1 MTQMQEKTGST
12 SIERGNGPAIG
23 RGIERIVKELVQ
35 GLRVVATG
43 ALLAVSAAPALA
55 QDEVQINFRD
65 ADIRSVIE
73 SVAEITG
80 VSFVLD
86 PRVKGKVTIIAP
98 QPIDSSLLYE
108 AVLSALHVQGY
119 QAVADG
125 AVTRIIPFS
134 QAFNF
139 AGGGAGGNEMRTEV
153 LSIKHVQAA
162 TLVSV
167 LKPMLSNGARLMAYA
182 PSNYLVVSD
191 ITSNIRQLKR
201 FIGKL
206 DDPDSSAVEVIDLSH
221 ISAAEAVH
229 IAGQLK
235 QLQKQE
241 LSLVEDGLNNRIIV
255 SGPGIARSAFK
266 VMLQSLDVPSTKQGS
281 VEVIYLDY
289 LRAAE
294 IKTVID
300 GMLQSDTFLRLAGQ
314 SGGDGKSSTTY
325 KIEIDELNNA
335 LILAAPREVIREVN
349 KVIAK
354 LDLPRP
360 QVLIEAVIAELSE
373 DQAKELSA
381 QLVYSS
387 KNRGAYLTNFDS
399 VLSGLLGAALG
410 GGNEASA
417 ATIAGSIPNKVLG
430 IVGDFDSVTGKG
442 MGLLVQ
448 ALKSDGATKILSTP
462 SVVTLDNEE
471 ATLSVGEEVPFQ
483 TGSYTNNN
491 SGSSNS
497 NPFTTINREE
507 VGVIL
512 KVKPQISKGDAV
524 RLEIEQESSKVKD
537 GGTVGLQTTS
547 KTSMKTNVMVQDGEL
562 LVLGGLIEDTGKG
575 SSTKVPLLG
584 DIPLLGRLF
593 RSTAK
598 DSKQRVTMMFIR
610 PTILRS
616 QSDARAA
623 TKGRF
628 DHLITRDLRGDNPGY
643 LAPKLAPFEPKV
655 TATAEPVEPDASAS
669 AIEGADGGDEV
680 LDYIQQ
686 DSSTDD

>member
-1 MTQMQEKTGST
+1 MKDTAS
-12 SIERGNGPAIG
+12 PASVLRLTPSWIFS
-23 RGIERIVKELVQ
+23 LVFM
-35 GLRVVATG
+35 
-43 ALLAVSAAPALA
+43 LLASNVAAKE
-55 QDEVQINFRD
+55 EVRINFRD

-80 VSFVLD
+80 KSFVLD
-86 PRVKGKVTIIAP
+86 PRVKGKVTIISP
-98 QPIDSSLLYE
+98 QPIDASLLYE
-108 AVLSALHVQGY
+108 AVLSAIQVQGF
-119 QAVADG
+119 QAVQDG
-125 AVTRIIPFS
+125 VVTRIIPFS

-139 AGGGAGGNEMRTEV
+139 AGGEVGNEMRTEV

-191 ITSNIRQLKR
+191 IKSNIAQLKR
-201 FIGKL
+201 FIAIM
-206 DDPDSSAVEVIDLSH
+206 DDPNSSAVEVVNLRH

-255 SGPGIARSAFK
+255 SGPSIARTAFK
-266 VMLQSLDVPSTKQGS
+266 TMLEALDVPSAKQGS

-294 IKTVID
+294 VKPLID

-314 SGGDGKSSTTY
+314 SSGDGKNKTTY
-325 KIEIDELNNA
+325 KVEFDELNNA

-349 KVIAK
+349 GVLAK

-373 DQAKELSA
+373 DQAKTLSSQIA
-381 QLVYSS
+381 YSS
-387 KNRGAYLTNFDS
+387 KNRGAYLTNFDG
-399 VLSGLLGAALG
+399 VLSGLLGVATSDSGTAGAASTL
-410 GGNEASA
+410 
-417 ATIAGSIPNKVLG
+417 AGSLPSTVLG
-430 IVGDFDSVTGKG
+430 VVGDFDEITGKG

-448 ALKSDGATKILSTP
+448 ALKTDSATKILSTP

-471 ATLSVGEEVPFQ
+471 ASLSVGEEVPFQ
-483 TGSYTNNN
+483 TGSYTNNS
-491 SGSSNS
+491 SGISNS

-512 KVKPQISKGDAV
+512 KVKPQISKGNAV
-524 RLEIEQESSKVKD
+524 RLEIEQESSKVQD
-537 GGTVGLQTTS
+537 GSGAVGLQTTS
-547 KTSMKTNVMVQDGEL
+547 KTTMQTNVMVQDGEL
-562 LVLGGLIEDTGKG
+562 LVLGGLIEDTGGG
-575 SSTKVPLLG
+575 SATKVPLLG

-593 RSTAK
+593 RSSSKNA
-598 DSKQRVTMMFIR
+598 KQRVTMMFIR
-610 PTILRS
+610 PTIIRNAD
-616 QSDARAA
+616 DARA
-623 TKGRF
+623 TTQGQF
-628 DHLITRDLRGDNPGY
+628 DHLILRDMAGDRPGY
-643 LAPKLAPFEPKV
+643 LAPKLEKFLPVDPAAKALDESGTV
-655 TATAEPVEPDASAS
+655 NPVER
-669 AIEGADGGDEV
+669 DER
-680 LDYIQQ
+680 
-686 DSSTDD
+686 

>member
-1 MTQMQEKTGST
+1 MINSYLKVHRSGSYAVALVAILLIFPGQVGAQE
-12 SIERGNGPAIG
+12 
-23 RGIERIVKELVQ
+23 
-35 GLRVVATG
+35 
-43 ALLAVSAAPALA
+43 
-55 QDEVQINFRD
+55 EVRINFRD

-80 VSFVLD
+80 KSFVLD

-98 QPIDSSLLYE
+98 QPIDSRLLYE
-108 AVLSALHVQGY
+108 AVLSAIQVQGF
-119 QAVADG
+119 QAVRDG

-139 AGGGAGGNEMRTEV
+139 AAGDGGNEMRTEV
-153 LSIKHVQAA
+153 LPIKHVQAA

-191 ITSNIRQLKR
+191 IETNILQLKR
-201 FIGKL
+201 FIAIM
-206 DDPDSSAVEVIDLSH
+206 DDPDSSAVEVVNLRH

-229 IAGQLK
+229 IASQLK

-241 LSLVEDGLNNRIIV
+241 LSLVEDGLNDRIIV
-255 SGPGIARSAFK
+255 SGPGIARAAFK
-266 VMLQSLDVPSTKQGS
+266 AMLLNLDVPSAKQAS
-281 VEVIYLDY
+281 VEVMYLDF

-294 IKTVID
+294 IKPVID

-314 SGGDGKSSTTY
+314 SGGDGKNKTNY

-349 KVIAK
+349 KV
-354 LDLPRP
+354 LDQLDKPRP

-373 DQAKELSA
+373 DQAEDLSS

-387 KNRGAYLTNFDS
+387 KNRGAYLTNFDG
-399 VLSGLLGAALG
+399 VLTSLMGATVLDGSQNTSSSMLSQGLPASGLG
-410 GGNEASA
+410 
-417 ATIAGSIPNKVLG
+417 VL
-430 IVGDFDSVTGKG
+430 GDFDKATGKG

-448 ALKSDGATKILSTP
+448 ALKTDGATKVLSTP

-471 ATLSVGEEVPFQ
+471 ATLTVGEEVPFQ
-483 TGSYTNNN
+483 TGSFTNSNN
-491 SGSSNS
+491 VST

-507 VGVIL
+507 VGVTL

-524 RLEIEQESSKVKD
+524 RLEIEQESSKVQA
-537 GGTVGLQTTS
+537 GGIVGLQTTS
-547 KTSMKTNVMVQDGEL
+547 KTTMQTNVMVQDGEL
-562 LVLGGLIEDTGKG
+562 LVLGGLIEDTG
-575 SSTKVPLLG
+575 SDNLRQLPVIG

-593 RSTAK
+593 RATK
-598 DSKQRVTMMFIR
+598 NESKQRVMMMFIR
-610 PTILRS
+610 PTILRDS
-616 QSDARAA
+616 LDAKTA

-628 DHLITRDLRGDNPGY
+628 DHLIFRDLDGDAPGY
-643 LAPKLAPFEPKV
+643 LTPKLKEFE
-655 TATAEPVEPDASAS
+655 
-669 AIEGADGGDEV
+669 
-680 LDYIQQ
+680 
-686 DSSTDD
+686 

>member
-1 MTQMQEKTGST
+1 MINSYFKAHRSGSYAVALVAILLIFPGQVGAQE
-12 SIERGNGPAIG
+12 
-23 RGIERIVKELVQ
+23 
-35 GLRVVATG
+35 
-43 ALLAVSAAPALA
+43 
-55 QDEVQINFRD
+55 EVRINFRD

-80 VSFVLD
+80 KSFVLD

-98 QPIDSSLLYE
+98 QPIDSRLLYE
-108 AVLSALHVQGY
+108 AVLSAIQVQGF
-119 QAVADG
+119 QAVRDG

-139 AGGGAGGNEMRTEV
+139 AAGDGGNEMRTEV
-153 LSIKHVQAA
+153 LPIKHVQAA

-191 ITSNIRQLKR
+191 IETNILQLKR
-201 FIGKL
+201 FIAIM
-206 DDPDSSAVEVIDLSH
+206 DDPDSSAVEVVNLRH

-229 IAGQLK
+229 IASQLK

-241 LSLVEDGLNNRIIV
+241 LSLVEDGLNDRIIV
-255 SGPGIARSAFK
+255 SGPGIARAAFK
-266 VMLQSLDVPSTKQGS
+266 AMLLNLDVPSAKQAS
-281 VEVIYLDY
+281 VEVMYLDF

-294 IKTVID
+294 IKPVID

-314 SGGDGKSSTTY
+314 SGGDGKKKTNY

-349 KVIAK
+349 KV
-354 LDLPRP
+354 LDQLDKPRP

-373 DQAKELSA
+373 DQAEDLSS

-387 KNRGAYLTNFDS
+387 KNRGAYLTNFDG
-399 VLSGLLGAALG
+399 VLTSLMGATVLDGSQNTSSSMLSQGLPASGLG
-410 GGNEASA
+410 
-417 ATIAGSIPNKVLG
+417 VL
-430 IVGDFDSVTGKG
+430 GDFDNATGKG

-448 ALKSDGATKILSTP
+448 ALKTDGATKVLSTP

-471 ATLSVGEEVPFQ
+471 ATLTVGEEVPFQ
-483 TGSYTNNN
+483 TGSFTNSNN
-491 SGSSNS
+491 VST

-507 VGVIL
+507 VGVTL

-524 RLEIEQESSKVKD
+524 RLEIEQESSKVQA
-537 GGTVGLQTTS
+537 GGIVGLQTTS
-547 KTSMKTNVMVQDGEL
+547 KTTMQTNVMVQDGEL
-562 LVLGGLIEDTGKG
+562 LVLGGLIEDTG
-575 SSTKVPLLG
+575 SDNVRQLPVIG

-593 RSTAK
+593 RATK
-598 DSKQRVTMMFIR
+598 NESKQRVMMMFIR
-610 PTILRS
+610 PTILRDS
-616 QSDARAA
+616 LDAKTA

-628 DHLITRDLRGDNPGY
+628 DHLIFRDLDGDAPGY
-643 LAPKLAPFEPKV
+643 LTPKLKEFE
-655 TATAEPVEPDASAS
+655 
-669 AIEGADGGDEV
+669 
-680 LDYIQQ
+680 
-686 DSSTDD
+686 

>member
-1 MTQMQEKTGST
+1 MINSYLKLYRFS
-12 SIERGNGPAIG
+12 SNAI
-23 RGIERIVKELVQ
+23 
-35 GLRVVATG
+35 
-43 ALLAVSAAPALA
+43 ALLVLSLIVSSEVYA
-55 QDEVQINFRD
+55 QEEVRINFRD

-80 VSFVLD
+80 KSFVLD

-98 QPIDSSLLYE
+98 QPIDSRLLYE
-108 AVLSALHVQGY
+108 AVLSAIQVQGF
-119 QAVADG
+119 QAVRDG

-139 AGGGAGGNEMRTEV
+139 AAGDGGNEMRTEV
-153 LSIKHVQAA
+153 LRIKHVQAA

-191 ITSNIRQLKR
+191 IETNILQLKR
-201 FIGKL
+201 FIAIM
-206 DDPDSSAVEVIDLSH
+206 DDPDSSAVEVINLRH
-221 ISAAEAVH
+221 ISPAEAVH
-229 IAGQLK
+229 IASQLK

-241 LSLVEDGLNNRIIV
+241 LSLVEDGLNDRVIV
-255 SGPGIARSAFK
+255 SGPGIARAAFK
-266 VMLQSLDVPSTKQGS
+266 AMLLNLDVPSAKQAS
-281 VEVIYLDY
+281 VEVMYLDF

-294 IKTVID
+294 IKPVID

-314 SGGDGKSSTTY
+314 SGGDGKNKTDY

-349 KVIAK
+349 KV
-354 LDLPRP
+354 LDQLDKPRP

-373 DQAKELSA
+373 DQAEDLSS

-387 KNRGAYLTNFDS
+387 KNRGAYLTNFDG
-399 VLSGLLGAALG
+399 VLTSLLGGTVLDGSQNISSSMLSQALP
-410 GGNEASA
+410 
-417 ATIAGSIPNKVLG
+417 ATGLG
-430 IVGDFDSVTGKG
+430 VFGDFDNATGKG

-448 ALKSDGATKILSTP
+448 ALKTDGATKVLSTP

-471 ATLSVGEEVPFQ
+471 ATLTVGEEVPFQ
-483 TGSYTNNN
+483 TGSFTNSNN
-491 SGSSNS
+491 VST

-507 VGVIL
+507 VGVTL

-524 RLEIEQESSKVKD
+524 RLEIEQESSKVQA

-547 KTSMKTNVMVQDGEL
+547 KTTMQTNVMVQDGEL
-562 LVLGGLIEDTGKG
+562 LVLGGLIEDTG
-575 SSTKVPLLG
+575 SDNARQLPIIG

-593 RSTAK
+593 RSTK
-598 DSKQRVTMMFIR
+598 NESKQRVMMMFIR
-610 PTILRS
+610 PTILRDS
-616 QSDARAA
+616 LDAKTA

-628 DHLITRDLRGDNPGY
+628 DHLIFRDLDGDAPGY
-643 LAPKLAPFEPKV
+643 LTPKLKEFE
-655 TATAEPVEPDASAS
+655 
-669 AIEGADGGDEV
+669 
-680 LDYIQQ
+680 
-686 DSSTDD
+686 

>member
-1 MTQMQEKTGST
+1 MINSYLKVHRSGSYAVALVAILLMFPGQVGAQE
-12 SIERGNGPAIG
+12 
-23 RGIERIVKELVQ
+23 
-35 GLRVVATG
+35 
-43 ALLAVSAAPALA
+43 
-55 QDEVQINFRD
+55 EVRINFRD

-80 VSFVLD
+80 KSFVLD

-98 QPIDSSLLYE
+98 QPIDSRLLYE
-108 AVLSALHVQGY
+108 AVLSAIQVQGF
-119 QAVADG
+119 QAVRDG

-139 AGGGAGGNEMRTEV
+139 AAGDGGNEMRTEV
-153 LSIKHVQAA
+153 LPIKHVQAA

-191 ITSNIRQLKR
+191 IETNILQLKR
-201 FIGKL
+201 FIAIM
-206 DDPDSSAVEVIDLSH
+206 DDPDSSAVEVVNLRH

-229 IAGQLK
+229 IASQLK

-241 LSLVEDGLNNRIIV
+241 LSLVEDGLNDRIIV
-255 SGPGIARSAFK
+255 SGPGIARAAFK
-266 VMLQSLDVPSTKQGS
+266 AMLLNLDVPSAKQAS
-281 VEVIYLDY
+281 VEVMYLDF

-294 IKTVID
+294 IKPVID

-314 SGGDGKSSTTY
+314 SGGDGKKKTNY

-349 KVIAK
+349 KV
-354 LDLPRP
+354 LDQLDKPRP

-373 DQAKELSA
+373 DQAEDLSS

-387 KNRGAYLTNFDS
+387 KNRGAYLTNFDG
-399 VLSGLLGAALG
+399 VLTSLMGATVLDGSQNTSSSMLSQGLPASGLG
-410 GGNEASA
+410 
-417 ATIAGSIPNKVLG
+417 VL
-430 IVGDFDSVTGKG
+430 GDFDNATGKG

-448 ALKSDGATKILSTP
+448 ALKTDGATKVLSTP

-471 ATLSVGEEVPFQ
+471 ATLTVGEEVPFQ
-483 TGSYTNNN
+483 TGSFTNSNN
-491 SGSSNS
+491 VST

-507 VGVIL
+507 VGVTL

-524 RLEIEQESSKVKD
+524 RLEIEQESSKVQA
-537 GGTVGLQTTS
+537 GGIVGLQTTS
-547 KTSMKTNVMVQDGEL
+547 KTTMQTNVMVQDGEL
-562 LVLGGLIEDTGKG
+562 LVLGGLIEDTG
-575 SSTKVPLLG
+575 SDNVRQLPVIG

-593 RSTAK
+593 RATK
-598 DSKQRVTMMFIR
+598 NESKQRVMMMFIR
-610 PTILRS
+610 PTILRDS
-616 QSDARAA
+616 LDAKTA

-628 DHLITRDLRGDNPGY
+628 DHLIFRDLDGDAPGY
-643 LAPKLAPFEPKV
+643 LTPKLKEFE
-655 TATAEPVEPDASAS
+655 
-669 AIEGADGGDEV
+669 
-680 LDYIQQ
+680 
-686 DSSTDD
+686 